1 MEDRTVYVRR
11 RPHLEMFLHCVAQM
25 FEVVIFTASESVYAE
40 PLLDKLD
47 PDRKL
52 ISRRFYRESC
62 TFSNGSYTKDLTI
75 FGVDLAKVVIVDNTP
90 QVKFYNQM

>member
-1 MEDRTVYVRR
+1 MEDHTVYVRQ
-11 RPHLEMFLHCVAQM
+11 RPHLEMFLHHVAQM
-25 FEVVIFTASESVYAE
+25 FEVVVFTASESVYAE

-62 TFSNGSYTKDLTI
+62 TFSNGTYTKDLTI